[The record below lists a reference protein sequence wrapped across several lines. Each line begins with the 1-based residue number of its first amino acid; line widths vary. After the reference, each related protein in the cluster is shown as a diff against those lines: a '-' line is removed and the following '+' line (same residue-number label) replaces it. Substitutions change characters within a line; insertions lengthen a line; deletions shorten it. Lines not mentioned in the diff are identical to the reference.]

1 MATRKHEGSNDFV
14 KYAYLYELTILE
26 LTLKRHITEK
36 IGNVSFIFWD
46 MVFFGRLAL
55 QYSR

>member
-1 MATRKHEGSNDFV
+1 MRKHEGSNDFV

-36 IGNVSFIFWD
+36 
-46 MVFFGRLAL
+46 
-55 QYSR
+55 